1 MAQNLSSVVENSYF
15 DFEKPFRISFLK
27 RDTVDAVFT
36 LSQFITLKSSQW
48 RFNAAMYAK
57 ENALY
62 VPRIKAENKADDG
75 IDVPHYGT
83 VMLLFECN
91 GK

>member
-1 MAQNLSSVVENSYF
+1 
-15 DFEKPFRISFLK
+15 
-27 RDTVDAVFT
+27 
-36 LSQFITLKSSQW
+36 
-48 RFNAAMYAK
+48 MYAK

-83 VMLLFECN
+83 VMLPCECN

>member
-36 LSQFITLKSSQW
+36 FSQVITFKSSQW
-48 RFNAAMYAK
+48 RFNPILTRGGGQNCPTLLKFIVPAK
-57 ENALY
+57 
-62 VPRIKAENKADDG
+62 R
-75 IDVPHYGT
+75 HT
-83 VMLLFECN
+83 VAKCRFLIFN
-91 GK
+91 II